1 MSATDAT
8 GAAGDEAPLGGI
20 KSWREVLLP
29 PTLQPARPPPL
40 DSYNLAGH
48 FAAVAPLRHSHT
60 VRSGSLL
67 PGRQLSCIQEQL

>member
-8 GAAGDEAPLGGI
+8 GATGDEAPLGGI

-40 DSYNLAGH
+40 DSYNLASH
-48 FAAVAPLRHSHT
+48 FAAVSRHRHSHT
-60 VRSGSLL
+60 VRTGILR
-67 PGRQLSCIQEQL
+67 PGLQLSCIQEQL